1 MGLVKSF
8 CETTVHPR
16 RSTDA
21 IRTLP
26 LMSTA
31 RPDAIRDDEASA
43 ATLPLAARAGGI
55 TSRRGVPWPPP
66 PPG

>member
-1 MGLVKSF
+1 LGLAKSF
-8 CETTVHPR
+8 CETTVHPL

-21 IRTLP
+21 TRTLP

-31 RPDAIRDDEASA
+31 RPDAIRDDDASA
-43 ATLPLAARAGGI
+43 AILPLAVRAGGI
-55 TSRRGVPWPPP
+55 TSLRGTGWPPP